1 MNLPQPVQITMSA
14 YVDHNGKSIPSR
26 TFTISQVFPLIIDDH
41 MGKTC
46 RVMLRPGIK
55 PMIVWQGEDYDN
67 AGDYTQQQL
76 EDRILEILGDDAQE
90 KIQALYN

>member
-14 YVDHNGKSIPSR
+14 YIDHNGKSISSR
-26 TFTISQVFPLIIDDH
+26 TFILSEVFPLIIDDH
-41 MGKTC
+41 SNKIC

-55 PMIVWQGEDYDN
+55 PMIIWQGENYDE
-67 AGDYTQQQL
+67 AGDYTQQQV
-76 EDRILEILGDDAQE
+76 EERILEILNTDTQE